1 VTIPRPIVGVV
12 VGVPDGRQLAAVSV
26 PIGRVP
32 AVVLQVGGRTRLAY
46 GTHRNLAGGVRNGGV
61 GRVLLQHVRGCTSMH
76 CLLCKVEQYS
86 QSLNT
91 ENVTR
96 RSAQSLSAFYVD
108 LLPQT
113 KDWLM
118 LQICFES

>member
-1 VTIPRPIVGVV
+1 VTIPRPVVGVV

-76 CLLCKVEQYS
+76 CLRCKVEQYFL
-86 QSLNT
+86 SLNT
-91 ENVTR
+91 
-96 RSAQSLSAFYVD
+96 SHKKIAQSLFAFYVD